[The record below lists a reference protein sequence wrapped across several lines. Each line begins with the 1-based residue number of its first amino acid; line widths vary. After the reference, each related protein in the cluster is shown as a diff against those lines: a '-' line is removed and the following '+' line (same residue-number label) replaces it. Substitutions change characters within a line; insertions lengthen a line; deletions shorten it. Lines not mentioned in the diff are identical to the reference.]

1 MTTPTPT
8 KTKST
13 STKSKSDEPLLCG
26 FTIRID
32 QREQAPF
39 NFTGINGRS
48 DQKYRPIIVPVEFGF
63 LATGDY
69 SIKGFENCVSVE
81 RKNLSDFYGT
91 ILGQRDR
98 FERELAR
105 LSEMEVARVICEGC
119 WNAGPPRRPNESDNE
134 YNERAPKHFRSVL
147 GSVRSWMLEFPK
159 VHWVQCANRRQAELE
174 CFRTLEMWWRK
185 RETQI

>member
-1 MTTPTPT
+1 MICTLIPDPIPRRVLARSIFTT
-8 KTKST
+8 S
-13 STKSKSDEPLLCG
+13 LAALAFCG
-26 FTIRID
+26 ASASAAQEVSRAEY
-32 QREQAPF
+32 EQM
-39 NFTGINGRS
+39 
-48 DQKYRPIIVPVEFGF
+48 K
-63 LATGDY
+63 
-69 SIKGFENCVSVE
+69 
-81 RKNLSDFYGT
+81 
-91 ILGQRDR
+91 
-98 FERELAR
+98 RELAR